1 MKVAVFGS
9 TGYVG
14 SYITDELIAQGH
26 TPRLMVRVGSERK
39 VQQPEKCEII
49 GGQIN
54 EEETVRSVISGTDA
68 VIYLIAVIREFPK
81 KGITWEDLHFR
92 GTKACIDIA
101 KELGGKRFI
110 LMSANG
116 VKPDGTGYQSTK
128 FLADEYLK
136 ASGLEYTIFRP
147 TSLFG
152 DPRGE
157 NRPEFCTQILNDM
170 LRLPIPAP
178 LFHHGLVPR
187 NAGGFEYNP
196 IHVSDVARIFVEAI
210 ERREMIGQIYELG
223 GLDNVSWKSMIK
235 IVSKAA
241 GKKKWSIPA
250 PVMGVKALAT
260 LLDRFSWFPVTRAQ
274 LTMLK
279 EDNRCNSENL
289 FKTLGMEPKKFNVEE
304 LEYLQSNND

>member
-1 MKVAVFGS
+1 MKVAVFGG

-14 SYITDELIAQGH
+14 SYITDELIVQGH
-26 TPRLMVRVGSERK
+26 IPRLMVRVGSEQK

-54 EEETVRSVISGTDA
+54 EEDTIRSVISGTDA
-68 VIYLIAVIREFPK
+68 VVYLIAVIREFPK
-81 KGITWEDLHFR
+81 KGITWEDLHFK
-92 GTKACIDIA
+92 GAKKCIDTA

-136 ASGLEYTIFRP
+136 ASGLDYTIFRP

-152 DPRGE
+152 DPRGQ

-170 LRLPIPAP
+170 LRLPMPAP
-178 LFHHGLVPR
+178 LFHRGLIPK

-196 IHVSDVARIFVEAI
+196 IHVSDVAHIFVQAI
-210 ERREMIGQIYELG
+210 EKAEMVGQIYELG
-223 GLDNVSWKSMIK
+223 GLDNISWKSMIK
-235 IVSKAA
+235 IVAQAA
-241 GKKKWSIPA
+241 DKKKWSIPA
-250 PVMGVKALAT
+250 PVVGVKSLAMF
-260 LLDRFSWFPVTRAQ
+260 LDRFSWFPVTRAQ
-274 LTMLK
+274 LTMLM
-279 EDNRCNSENL
+279 EDNTCNSKNL
-289 FKTLGMEPKKFNVEE
+289 FQLLEMQPKKFNVES
-304 LEYLQSNND
+304 LEYLKPIND

>member
-1 MKVAVFGS
+1 MKVAVFGG

-49 GGQIN
+49 SGQIN
-54 EEETVRSVISGTDA
+54 EEETIRSVISGTDA
-68 VIYLIAVIREFPK
+68 VIYLIAVLREFPK
-81 KGITWEDLHFR
+81 KGITWEDLHFK
-92 GTKACIDIA
+92 GAKACIDFA

-136 ASGLEYTIFRP
+136 ASGLDYTIFRP

-157 NRPEFCTQILNDM
+157 NRPEFCTQILKDM

-178 LFHHGLVPR
+178 LFHHGFIPR
-187 NAGGFEYNP
+187 NAGGFEFNP
-196 IHVSDVARIFVEAI
+196 IHVSDVARIFVEGI
-210 ERREMIGQIYELG
+210 EKTEMIGQIYELG
-223 GLDNVSWKSMIK
+223 GFDNVSWKSMIK

-250 PVMGVKALAT
+250 PVMVVKALAT

-274 LTMLK
+274 LTMLM
-279 EDNRCNSENL
+279 EDNTCNSENL
-289 FKTLGMEPKKFNVEE
+289 FQTLKMEPKTFNVEA
-304 LEYLQSNND
+304 LEYLQSKDD